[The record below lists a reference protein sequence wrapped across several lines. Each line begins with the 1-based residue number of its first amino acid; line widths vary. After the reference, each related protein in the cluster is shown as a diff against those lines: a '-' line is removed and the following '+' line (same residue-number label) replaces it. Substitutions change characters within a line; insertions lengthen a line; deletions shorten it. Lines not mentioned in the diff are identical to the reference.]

1 MLIILQ
7 IYSPAIIPF
16 SLGLYSSRLAYK
28 IIQYYR
34 GLGVYHLV
42 QSVTSSSKKLEAQ
55 AFHVELLRLG
65 LAQSMFRSSVQ
76 KAWIFYE
83 LSDPYTN
90 ILMPSLINLFCK
102 YFRNI
107 VIFCTWRF
115 IKNITHKSPAN
126 NLFHLD
132 MENNTWLIIP
142 WLGGTC

>member
-7 IYSPAIIPF
+7 LYSPAIIPF

-42 QSVTSSSKKLEAQ
+42 QSVMSSSKKLEAQ

-90 ILMPSLINLFCK
+90 ILMPSLINLFSKC
-102 YFRNI
+102 FRNN
-107 VIFCTWRF
+107 VIF
-115 IKNITHKSPAN
+115 
-126 NLFHLD
+126 
-132 MENNTWLIIP
+132 NT
-142 WLGGTC
+142 